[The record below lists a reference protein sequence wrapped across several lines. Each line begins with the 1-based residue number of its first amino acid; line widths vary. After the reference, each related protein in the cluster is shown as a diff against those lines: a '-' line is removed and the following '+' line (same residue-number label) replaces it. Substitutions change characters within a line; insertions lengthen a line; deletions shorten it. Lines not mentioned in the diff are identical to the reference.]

1 MHRNHAIE
9 LVYGYTLLG
18 IRHFVVE
25 EKIILT
31 LVPKALI
38 RLEILDAQKIA

>member
-1 MHRNHAIE
+1 MAI
-9 LVYGYTLLG
+9 LLG

-25 EKIILT
+25 ENIILT
-31 LVPKALI
+31 LVPKALII